1 MAEEQ
6 ASALPEEL
14 EQWLEERAGATD
26 QDREELL
33 ARAVA
38 TYRLLSEEEAAL
50 SGESVRPL
58 DERLAE
64 LQRRL
69 DELESE
75 TDDRIEDVRDRVVQV
90 LKTAKGKADPDHDH
104 PELAAAVDGIEAE
117 LEELSASVSELDR
130 AVDDTEGELDALAER
145 VDGGF
150 ENYETILTS
159 LTDRLDEVD
168 GKLDTLAGAVVDLR
182 KRAVD
187 LESAEARRTA
197 VEEIQAEA
205 HTHGVRKGDCESC
218 GRGIELGLLT
228 APRCP
233 GCQQPLTG
241 VDPGGGFLRSAT
253 VTVGDQPALAGES
266 LETETPEELFED
278 DE

>member
-6 ASALPEEL
+6 ASALPDEL
-14 EQWLEERAGATD
+14 EQWLEKRAEATE
-26 QDREELL
+26 QGREELL

-38 TYRLLSEEEAAL
+38 TYRLLSEEEEAL
-50 SGESVRPL
+50 SAEGTKPL

-75 TDDRIEDVRDRVVQV
+75 TDDRIEDVRERVVQV
-90 LKTAKGKADPDHDH
+90 LKTAKDKADPDHDH
-104 PELAAAVDGIEAE
+104 PELETTVEEVDDE
-117 LEELSASVSELDR
+117 LGTLSISVSELDT
-130 AVDDTEGELDALAER
+130 AVGDVEGELDALSEQ

-150 ENYETILTS
+150 ENYETVLTS
-159 LTDRLDEVD
+159 LTDRVDDLD

-182 KRAVD
+182 KRAVE
-187 LESAEARRTA
+187 LESAEARRSA

-205 HTHGVRKGDCESC
+205 HSHGVRKGDCESC
-218 GRGIELGLLT
+218 GRTIELGLLT

-233 GCQQPLTG
+233 GCQQPLVG
-241 VDPGGGFLRSAT
+241 VEPGGGFLRSAT
-253 VTVGDQPALAGES
+253 VTVGDQPALAGDS
-266 LETETPEELFED
+266 LETETPEKLFED